1 MSNKKL
7 KVDFEQKQYDRDLII
22 FETTKNELQKM
33 NYKK

>member
-7 KVDFEQKQYDRDLII
+7 KVDFEQKQYDKDLAI
-22 FETTKNELQKM
+22 FEATKM